1 MEKRGCELSCAGFC
15 SSLRR
20 LGASIGLANRPR
32 SLEMPQAASFGLAFG
47 MMPLSFRLLIFLKS
61 LRHHELRLRI

>member
-20 LGASIGLANRPR
+20 LGASIGLANCLR
-32 SLEMPQAASFGLAFG
+32 SLEMPQAAS
-47 MMPLSFRLLIFLKS
+47 STCFRHSAAGFCRLKFTEQFQS
-61 LRHHELRLRI
+61 DEWN